1 MKSLISL
8 AALGLATLGYASSA
22 CAGDVHFKPNPSF
35 TATGAMTVT
44 AGAVSVPCTAVLKGT
59 TNGTG
64 DDAKITSAS
73 FSGLTCAGLTA
84 SGLPWKMEPFN
95 TGNFAFKRVTVT
107 AVVLG
112 ICGPGHL
119 HALLSPGG
127 AVTISGA
134 GLRGIV
140 PCTVSATFRT
150 KPALHIAK

>member
-22 CAGDVHFKPNPSF
+22 CAANFHFEANPSF

-44 AGAVSVPCTAVLKGT
+44 AGVVSVPCTATLKGST
-59 TNGTG
+59 TKAG
-64 DDAKITSAS
+64 DAKITSAS
-73 FSGLTCAGLTA
+73 FSGLTCAGLTP

-95 TGNFAFKRVTVT
+95 TRNFAFQRVTVT

-127 AVTISGA
+127 AITISGA
-134 GLRGIV
+134 GLPGLI

-150 KPALHIAK
+150 SPALHIVRD